1 MAVKSSDKKAAEQ
14 KSGGSLKPADYEKIG
29 RSIESVVIHG
39 HYSKR
44 RLFLFNTLRGL
55 FFGLGSA
62 IGATVIVVVI
72 VWLLNVFSEIPL
84 IGDLFESARTTV
96 QEVNSTP

>member
-1 MAVKSSDKKAAEQ
+1 MTAKNREKKIKEH
-14 KSGGSLKPADYEKIG
+14 KPDESLTSADYERIG

-62 IGATVIVVVI
+62 VGATVVLVLI
-72 VWLLNVFSEIPL
+72 VWILNAFSEIPL

-96 QEVNSTP
+96 EEVNARP